1 MIQQPRRSFSLH
13 LSPEQY
19 QNSVYVCALPLFIL
33 FVVQNAVV
41 LGCDLRAVKGVM
53 LVGDN
58 ADDVRAAAIMRLGRC
73 YLWNRIICFFLTRKQ
88 MPITRAES
96 ACSRALACVKHRAM
110 LHSQFKF
117 FTDMGTT
124 TAAFINP

>member
-1 MIQQPRRSFSLH
+1 MIQQPTRSFSLH

-33 FVVQNAVV
+33 FVVQNAVA

-58 ADDVRAAAIMRLGRC
+58 ADDVRAAAIMRLGRY
-73 YLWNRIICFFLTRKQ
+73 YLWIICFLTRKQ

-96 ACSRALACVKHRAM
+96 ACSRALACAKHRAT
-110 LHSQFKF
+110 LHSPFKF
-117 FTDMGTT
+117 FTDIGTT
-124 TAAFINP
+124 TVAFINP